1 MGYGPWRC
9 KDLDMTEA
17 TRHAGLEAE
26 PMGMEA
32 DCTKAFYIRDMSI
45 HGFGHAQGLLNK
57 SPIDTKG
64 QLYKEKC
71 WERSLKEKEGETLGL
86 ELQQ

>member
-1 MGYGPWRC
+1 MIYSIKEDVNRLYANLRP
-9 KDLDMTEA
+9 
-17 TRHAGLEAE
+17 
-26 PMGMEA
+26 
-32 DCTKAFYIRDMSI
+32 FYIRDMSI
-45 HGFGHAQGLLNK
+45 HGFGHAQGVLNK